1 MIDARVLGAQ
11 QLRAVAKHIRSEGDK
26 GLGRQF
32 GKALN
37 NAVEPVKKSIEDSAT
52 QTMPSG
58 FAPTLTRSMK
68 HRRSTKTDT
77 RQATVQL
84 ATYADGAK
92 QRRNLPSMEAGELAH
107 PVFGRHRLTSRKGVT
122 ANPWVRQRIRA
133 GFHERGTEKAGDEA
147 EKQILAVVDDFVE
160 RLAEG

>member
-1 MIDARVLGAQ
+1 VIDARVLGAR
-11 QLRAVAKHIRSEGDK
+11 QLRQVAAHIRNTGDK
-26 GLGRQF
+26 GLGRDF

-37 NAVEPVKKSIEDSAT
+37 KTVEPVKKSITESAGN
-52 QTMPSG
+52 TMPSG

-68 HRRSTKTDT
+68 HRRSTKTDA
-77 RQATVQL
+77 RQATVTL
-84 ATYADGAK
+84 ATYADGK
-92 QRRNLPSMEAGELAH
+92 KERRDLPSMEKGVLAH
-107 PVFGRHRLTSRKGVT
+107 PVFGRVRSTRKGI
-122 ANPWVRQRIRA
+122 APNPWARQRIRA

>member
-1 MIDARVLGAQ
+1 MIDVRVLGAQ
-11 QLRAVAKHIRSEGDK
+11 QLREVAKRIRSEGDK

-37 NAVEPVKKSIEDSAT
+37 NAVEPVKKSIEESAG
-52 QTMPSG
+52 QTMPNG

-77 RQATVQL
+77 RKATVVL
-84 ATYADGAK
+84 ATYADGK
-92 QRRNLPSMEAGELAH
+92 KERRDLPSMEAGILAH
-107 PVFGRHRLTSRKGVT
+107 PVFGRARITRKGVS
-122 ANPWVRQRIRA
+122 ANPWVQQPIRA

-147 EKQILAVVDDFVE
+147 EKQILVVVDDFVE